1 MVVGLVVL
9 GLLEVACVGLFCG
22 DLVCGR
28 GMPVFVRTV
37 CHRI

>member
-9 GLLEVACVGLFCG
+9 GQLEVACVGLFCG
-22 DLVCGR
+22 GLVCGR
-28 GMPVFVRTV
+28 GMSVFVKTV